1 MASRAPTHAASGRLG
16 RRAILAVAGN
26 IDDAKLAAIERCGIT
41 REDLEA
47 AVAWAAG
54 QTGLMGKQ
62 HKPLSG
68 GVAKVYDILTADEA
82 FDDEGD

>member
-1 MASRAPTHAASGRLG
+1 MASRDPMHTASGHLG
-16 RRAILAVAGN
+16 RRAILEVAGD
-26 IDDAKLAAIERCGIT
+26 IEDAKVAAIERCGVT

-54 QTGLMGKQ
+54 QTGVMGKQ
-62 HKPLSG
+62 HRSLSG
-68 GVAKVYDILTADEA
+68 AVAEVYDILTADEA

>member
-1 MASRAPTHAASGRLG
+1 MASQDPTHAASGRLG
-16 RRAILAVAGN
+16 RRAILAIAGN
-26 IDDAKLAAIERCGIT
+26 IEDAKVAAIERCGVS

-54 QTGLMGKQ
+54 QTGVMGKQ
-62 HKPLSG
+62 HRPLSG
-68 GVAKVYDILTADEA
+68 AVAEAYDILTADEV

>member
-16 RRAILAVAGN
+16 RRAILAAAGN
-26 IDDAKLAAIERCGIT
+26 IDDAKVAAIERCGIT